1 MNTQE
6 VAAIARPESW
16 LRSASG
22 IVVPDD
28 LRLFDFEPDDYAWVA
43 MCIDCALHF
52 GVCSTA
58 ILDVINTHDNEDVWD
73 RSMQWIADEIELRG
87 GKPGIAFE
95 VLLDADLGDR
105 VGELVGE
112 RGVEHVGA
120 AAAAP
125 ASLCTEPAL
134 APAL

>member
-58 ILDVINTHDNEDVWD
+58 ILDVINTPDNEDVWD

-87 GKPGIAFE
+87 GDLHE
-95 VLLDADLGDR
+95 VCDDIQALI
-105 VGELVGE
+105 E
-112 RGVEHVGA
+112 RIYQEGRPH
-120 AAAAP
+120 
-125 ASLCTEPAL
+125 
-134 APAL
+134 